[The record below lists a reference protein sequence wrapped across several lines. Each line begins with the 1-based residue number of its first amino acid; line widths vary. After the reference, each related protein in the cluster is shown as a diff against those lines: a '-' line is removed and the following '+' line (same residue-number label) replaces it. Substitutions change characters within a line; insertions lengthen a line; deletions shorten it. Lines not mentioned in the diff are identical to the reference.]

1 MWDDSEFTSPDY
13 SQYQFDDSTDMGGYD
28 QVGQDTMQ
36 NYDMSNFWD
45 SSQSANIPEW
55 NQGNEMP
62 MTTQWGS
69 QSFAPGSALS
79 NIMSQSNPN
88 MSLPQLQGEQG
99 FSGFSGSENGG
110 WNMGSIGNTLSQL
123 FSGQGG
129 KGLASVLGALAEGRQ
144 NKQASQQNP
153 QIIQQ
158 MRQQAS
164 PFDQASTGASQMGAS
179 SMRDA
184 MQQQLAGAIKDP
196 YGQPIVKAQTDA
208 LAQAQA
214 IRDAAA
220 GRRSNNATS
229 SPALIAEQ
237 AKIAQNYINSL
248 QNPAGAGMSAGM
260 GGLDQLLAASKSG
273 INGYTSPLMSA
284 LGYNTGTATNS
295 AQMNNANGL
304 STEQKTALIQSLL
317 GSR

>member
-13 SQYQFDDSTDMGGYD
+13 SQYEQDPSMDMGGYD
-28 QVGQDTMQ
+28 QVGQESMQ
-36 NYDMSNFWD
+36 NYDTSNFWD
-45 SSQSANIPEW
+45 QGGAFSNVPDFNFGSFGQPQQQSDMFQTQNNFGQGLQPTTGLTSVGEFG
-55 NQGNEMP
+55 NQGN
-62 MTTQWGS
+62 
-69 QSFAPGSALS
+69 LS
-79 NIMSQSNPN
+79 
-88 MSLPQLQGEQG
+88 
-99 FSGFSGSENGG
+99 SGTENNG
-110 WNMGSIGNTLSQL
+110 WNLGSVGNTLSQL
-123 FSGQGG
+123 FNGQGG
-129 KGLASVLGALAEGRQ
+129 KGLASVLGALVEGRQ
-144 NKQASQQNP
+144 NKKASQQNP

-184 MQQQLAGAIKDP
+184 MQQKLASAMTDP

-214 IRDAAA
+214 IKDAAA

-248 QNPAGAGMSAGM
+248 QSPAGAGMSAGM
-260 GGLDQLLAASKSG
+260 SGLDQLLAASKSG
-273 INGYTSPLMSA
+273 INGYASPMMSA
-284 LGYNTGTATNS
+284 LGYNQGGSNNT
-295 AQMNNANGL
+295 AQMD
-304 STEQKTALIQSLL
+304 LIRQILA
-317 GSR
+317 GGK